1 MIIKEKIK
9 NIDINDK
16 IFEELKLE
24 YKDFNTWFN
33 KLIENDEDCFIT
45 KNNDKLTSIMI
56 LKLNEKDSS
65 QIPYKD
71 NVLKIRTLKV
81 EDKNKGIGTSYMN
94 IIHDLAVSNNIK
106 YIYYTCNKN
115 NKEFINFTLKYNSKF
130 YKEIKNEH
138 IYLKE
143 LK

>member
-65 QIPYKD
+65 QISYKD

-106 YIYYTCNKN
+106 YIYYTSLTCQRLYSYRFLLIMLPIFCRN
-115 NKEFINFTLKYNSKF
+115 IAY
-130 YKEIKNEH
+130 IG
-138 IYLKE
+138 
-143 LK
+143 